1 MGTKPVMNATNKER
15 SVSAMKQTQTSGMTS
30 SSKTEPVL
38 GNCYGDENPD
48 AWFPE
53 VPRGFPVAKNMVNL
67 MLETRRAIALCN
79 SCPKKQA
86 CLEEGMED
94 KNLAYGIWGG
104 TLAGER
110 IMLSMKTFAKLSDEG
125 RALGSYR
132 VLKSL
137 IGR

>member
-1 MGTKPVMNATNKER
+1 MSAKNAKISTSA
-15 SVSAMKQTQTSGMTS
+15 SVAKKTQTCGEMNSMR
-30 SSKTEPVL
+30 TETVL

-48 AWFPE
+48 AWFPDIPQGALSLRKQE
-53 VPRGFPVAKNMVNL
+53 ILGA
-67 MLETRRAIALCN
+67 ETRRAIALCN

-86 CLEEGMED
+86 CLEEGMKD

-110 IMLSMKTFAKLSDEG
+110 VMLSMKLFTKLSDEG
-125 RALGSYR
+125 RALISYR
-132 VLKSL
+132 VLKPL

>member
-1 MGTKPVMNATNKER
+1 MR
-15 SVSAMKQTQTSGMTS
+15 
-30 SSKTEPVL
+30 TETVL

-53 VPRGFPVAKNMVNL
+53 IPQGFPSPKNQVTL
-67 MLETRRAIALCN
+67 KDETLRALALCN

-86 CLEEGMED
+86 CLEEGMQD

-110 IMLSMKTFAKLSDEG
+110 VMLSMKLFTKLSDEG
-125 RALGSYR
+125 RALISYR
-132 VLKSL
+132 VLKPL